1 MNKSLEQYLRAFTSD
16 RPHQWASWLPL
27 AEFWFNSSFH
37 TSLQLTPFEA
47 LYGFPPPKLQ
57 GYVPGT
63 TRVDA
68 LDSLL
73 RQRQA
78 ILDTLKVHLATAQAR
93 MKSQADKHKQ
103 ERSFAVGD
111 WVFLRLQPYRQQSL
125 ASKGRRKLSP
135 RYFGPF

>member
-37 TSLQLTPFEA
+37 TSLQLTPFET

-57 GYVPGT
+57 GYVLGT

-73 RQRQA
+73 SQRQ
-78 ILDTLKVHLATAQAR
+78 IVLDTLKVHLATAQAR
-93 MKSQADKHKQ
+93 MKTQADRHRQ
-103 ERSFAVGD
+103 ERSFTMGD
-111 WVFLRLQPYRQQSL
+111 
-125 ASKGRRKLSP
+125 
-135 RYFGPF
+135 